1 MHVQGVGRWNVVAEC
16 LDDIARYNGMLLCQQ
31 QRWPCAGTSPKV
43 IRAALLGHT
52 NLPWEDASEGSLSA
66 LRTLRHS
73 VMSCLCRYAERRPS
87 ADELAAS
94 WRNLLEFSAVKHTV
108 VNP

>member
-1 MHVQGVGRWNVVAEC
+1 MTHAW
-16 LDDIARYNGMLLCQQ
+16 AR
-31 QRWPCAGTSPKV
+31 AGTSSNV
-43 IRAALLGHT
+43 IRAALLGHR

-73 VMSCLCRYAERRPS
+73 VMSCLCRYAERRPN

-108 VNP
+108 GTPLELVVPERHVRKNVRN